1 MIKKIVIAGASTFT
15 VKNLGDEAML
25 LNLVQAI
32 KRYNKKIKITLLARH
47 PSKYL
52 DKLYGI
58 KTVKN
63 IEFDKKYQAK
73 GNFFFGFNSSKPQK
87 HLDNIKKELETADM
101 FIMAGNLFM
110 ELFPNTFLR
119 GVGSYATTMALFS
132 RFLNT
137 KVYITSLNVISEF
150 RSPIVK
156 EYLEF
161 LSRITNKVLVREPNA
176 KKNLL
181 NINFDKKK
189 VFIEGES
196 AFGVTVPIKKTI
208 INRFIKNKSLLKNK
222 KQIISVCIRV
232 EYWKNNFDENIDKS
246 FFLKH
251 AKILSKISEETNT
264 TLVFVPNC
272 FYEGRKW
279 QDDRIIH
286 KEIIKRLSKKTKY
299 INVDKELN
307 VFESINLHSISDF
320 HITNRRHSVVF
331 AALHKIT
338 PIIINTNLKGHL
350 EPLARDI
357 NLEENLINFNDHE
370 IKISNDVIKLWKKRE
385 MTVKKMLPRGKKL
398 QTQARNQFKKL
409 LAR

>member
-1 MIKKIVIAGASTFT
+1 MKILIKV
-15 VKNLGDEAML
+15 
-25 LNLVQAI
+25 
-32 KRYNKKIKITLLARH
+32 
-47 PSKYL
+47 
-52 DKLYGI
+52 
-58 KTVKN
+58 
-63 IEFDKKYQAK
+63 
-73 GNFFFGFNSSKPQK
+73 
-87 HLDNIKKELETADM
+87 
-101 FIMAGNLFM
+101 
-110 ELFPNTFLR
+110 
-119 GVGSYATTMALFS
+119 
-132 RFLNT
+132 
-137 KVYITSLNVISEF
+137 
-150 RSPIVK
+150 
-156 EYLEF
+156 
-161 LSRITNKVLVREPNA
+161 
-176 KKNLL
+176 
-181 NINFDKKK
+181 
-189 VFIEGES
+189 
-196 AFGVTVPIKKTI
+196 
-208 INRFIKNKSLLKNK
+208 
-222 KQIISVCIRV
+222 
-232 EYWKNNFDENIDKS
+232 

-272 FYEGRKW
+272 FYDGRKW

-357 NLEENLINFNDHE
+357 NLKENLINFNDHE
-370 IKISNDVIKLWKKRE
+370 TKISNDVIKLWKKRE
-385 MTVKKMLPRGKKL
+385 MTVKKMLPRVKKL